1 MSAAGFETFGC
12 RHEPVPQEPKPGM
25 QILARDVW
33 DWTGVGTAMKLP
45 RRRGNFGIP
54 RSEERVREGAAS
66 ECPLL
71 LMRNGNK
78 RFGDLERG
86 PEN

>member
-25 QILARDVW
+25 QILAWDVR

-45 RRRGNFGIP
+45 RRRGNFGISH
-54 RSEERVREGAAS
+54 SEERVRKGEDPVLDTMGR
-66 ECPLL
+66 LL
-71 LMRNGNK
+71 
-78 RFGDLERG
+78 
-86 PEN
+86 PSAHCY